1 MKNTGRSACRF
12 MLHEQ
17 LVDGFMSHTNIL
29 LESGTNELEVVEFF
43 IDEVGGY
50 RAHYGVNV
58 AKVLEILRKQP
69 VTAMPDMPHPS
80 VKGAFKHRD
89 NTIVPLI
96 DLAIYLG
103 REREDSEDT
112 KVIVTEFNAVVTA
125 FLVSGVN
132 RIHRLSWE
140 DVEAPSEFLQKT
152 TANSVTGVVRLE
164 GRVVFLLDLEM
175 IVSDLDEGLA
185 IRMGACSPE
194 RAAGR
199 TYTIVH
205 ADDSGS
211 VRNLVKDLMTA
222 CNFNVIQF
230 TNGRDA
236 WEYLERQ
243 ARTAREEG
251 RDLLDY
257 VQGVISDIE
266 MPQMDGHN
274 LCKRI
279 KDSPDMRRLPVAL
292 FSSLITE
299 KLEHKGKSVGADAQ
313 FAKPDLQR
321 LSERMLELLNSQGL

>member
-1 MKNTGRSACRF
+1 
-12 MLHEQ
+12 
-17 LVDGFMSHTNIL
+17 MSQTNIL

-43 IDEVGGY
+43 IDEEDGY

-69 VTAMPDMPHPS
+69 VTSMPEMPHPA
-80 VKGAFKHRD
+80 VMGAFKHRD
-89 NTIVPLI
+89 NSIVPLI
-96 DLAIYLG
+96 DLAVYLD
-103 REREDSEDT
+103 RNRKKSSDP
-112 KVIVTEFNAVVTA
+112 KVIVTEFNEVVTA

-132 RIHRLSWE
+132 RIHRMSWE

-152 TANSVTGVVRLE
+152 TGNSITGVVRLE

-175 IVSDLDEGLA
+175 IVADLDDSLA
-185 IRMGACSPE
+185 IRMEAPTAD
-194 RAAGR
+194 RVAGK

-211 VRNLVKDLMTA
+211 VRALVKSLLEA
-222 CNFNVIQF
+222 SNFRVVQF

-236 WEYLERQ
+236 WEYLQRQ
-243 ARTAREEG
+243 AAEAREEG
-251 RDLLDY
+251 GSLVDR
-257 VQGVISDIE
+257 VQGIISDIE

-279 KDSPDMRRLPVAL
+279 KENPDMRMLPVAL

-299 KLEHKGKSVGADAQ
+299 KLEHKGTAVGADAQ

-321 LSERMLELLNSQGL
+321 LSEFMLNLLAERGM

>member
-1 MKNTGRSACRF
+1 MA
-12 MLHEQ
+12 
-17 LVDGFMSHTNIL
+17 HTNIL

-43 IDEVGGY
+43 VDEEDGY

-69 VTAMPDMPHPS
+69 VTSMPEMPHPA
-80 VKGAFKHRD
+80 VMGAFKHRD

-96 DLAIYLG
+96 DLAVYLG
-103 REREDSEDT
+103 RLRVDSPDT
-112 KVIVTEFNAVVTA
+112 KVIVTEFNEVVTA

-140 DVEAPSEFLQKT
+140 DVEAPSDFLQKS
-152 TANSVTGVVRLE
+152 TANSITGVVRLE

-175 IVSDLDEGLA
+175 IVADLDTNLA
-185 IRMGACSPE
+185 IRMDVCSQE
-194 RAAGR
+194 RANGK

-211 VRNLVKDLMTA
+211 VRNLVKTLLES
-222 CNFNVIQF
+222 CNFKVVQF
-230 TNGRDA
+230 NNGRDA
-236 WEYLERQ
+236 WNYLER
-243 ARTAREEG
+243 AAAKAREEG
-251 RDLLDY
+251 GVLTDY
-257 VQGVISDIE
+257 VQGIISDIE

-279 KDSPDMRRLPVAL
+279 KESPDMKMLPVAL

-299 KLEHKGKSVGADAQ
+299 RLEHKGKSVGADAQ
-313 FAKPDLQR
+313 FAKPDLQK
-321 LSERMLELLNSQGL
+321 LSDCMLELLHSRGL

>member
-1 MKNTGRSACRF
+1 
-12 MLHEQ
+12 
-17 LVDGFMSHTNIL
+17 MSHTNIL
-29 LESGTNELEVVEFF
+29 LESGTNELEVVEFY

-58 AKVLEILRKQP
+58 AKVLEILRKQS
-69 VTAMPDMPHPS
+69 VTSMPGMPHPA
-80 VKGAFKHRD
+80 VMGAFKHRD

-96 DLAIYLG
+96 DLARYLD
-103 REREDSEDT
+103 RDRIDSAEP
-112 KVIVTEFNAVVTA
+112 KVIVTEFNEVVTA

-132 RIHRLSWE
+132 RIHRMSWE

-152 TANSVTGVVRLE
+152 SANSITGVVRLE

-175 IVSDLDEGLA
+175 IVADLDVGLA
-185 IRMGACSPE
+185 IRMEACTPE
-194 RAAGR
+194 RAAGK
-199 TYTIVH
+199 TYTILH

-211 VRNLVKDLMTA
+211 VRNLVKSLLEA
-222 CNFNVIQF
+222 SNFKVIQF

-236 WEYLERQ
+236 WEYLEKQ
-243 ARTAREEG
+243 LAQVREDG
-251 RDLLDY
+251 GSITDRI
-257 VQGVISDIE
+257 QGIISDIE

-279 KDSPDMRRLPVAL
+279 KESPDLRLLPVAL

-321 LSERMLELLNSQGL
+321 LSDFMLQLLEARGL

>member
-1 MKNTGRSACRF
+1 
-12 MLHEQ
+12 
-17 LVDGFMSHTNIL
+17 MSHTNIL
-29 LESGTNELEVVEFF
+29 LESGTNELEVVEFY
-43 IDEVGGY
+43 IDEADGY

-69 VTAMPDMPHPS
+69 VTSMPEMPHPA
-80 VKGAFKHRD
+80 VMGAFKHRD

-96 DLAIYLG
+96 DLAKYLD
-103 REREDSEDT
+103 RNRADT
-112 KVIVTEFNAVVTA
+112 AEPKVIVTEFNEVVTA

-132 RIHRLSWE
+132 RIHRMSWE

-152 TANSVTGVVRLE
+152 SANSITGVVRLE

-175 IVSDLDEGLA
+175 IVADLDEGLA
-185 IRMGACSPE
+185 IRMEACTAE
-194 RAAGR
+194 RAAGK

-211 VRNLVKDLMTA
+211 VRNLVKSLLEA
-222 CNFNVIQF
+222 SNFKVIQF

-236 WEYLERQ
+236 WEFLEKQLEQ
-243 ARTAREEG
+243 ANAEG
-251 RDLLDY
+251 GSITDR
-257 VQGVISDIE
+257 VQGIISDIE

-279 KDSPDMRRLPVAL
+279 KENRDLRILPVAL

-321 LSERMLELLNSQGL
+321 LSDFMLDLLEARGL

>member
-1 MKNTGRSACRF
+1 MDFFLNGGA
-12 MLHEQ
+12 
-17 LVDGFMSHTNIL
+17 MSHTNIL

-43 IDEVGGY
+43 IDEEGGY

-69 VTAMPDMPHPS
+69 VTAMPEMPHPA

-89 NTIVPLI
+89 NTLVALI
-96 DLAIYLG
+96 DLATYLG
-103 REREDSEDT
+103 RQRVQSAEP
-112 KVIVTEFNAVVTA
+112 KIIVTEFNEVVSA

-132 RIHRLSWE
+132 RIHRMSWE
-140 DVEAPSEFLQKT
+140 EVEAPSEFLQRT
-152 TANSVTGVVRLE
+152 TQNAITGVVRLE

-175 IVSDLDEGLA
+175 IVADLDSSLA
-185 IRMGACSPE
+185 IRMDPN
-194 RAAGR
+194 AAARDTGKV
-199 TYTIVH
+199 YTIVH

-211 VRNLVKDLMTA
+211 VRNLVKSLLEA
-222 CNFNVIQF
+222 CNFKVVQF

-236 WEYLERQ
+236 WEFLERQ
-243 ARTAREEG
+243 MNRSQEEG
-251 RDLLDY
+251 RPVTEY
-257 VQGVISDIE
+257 IQGVISDIE

-279 KDSPDMRRLPVAL
+279 KESTVLRVLPVAL

-299 KLEHKGKSVGADAQ
+299 KLEHKGQAVGADAQ

-321 LSERMLELLNSQGL
+321 LSDKMLELLEARGL